1 MVNRG
6 ASQGCITCRQRH
18 VKCDESKPQC
28 KTCLRLGRECAGYG
42 KKGLLVRFKDES
54 GRFSG
59 RPSHQRI
66 RVSNRSLTKT
76 TAATMTTKAT
86 TKATTTPTQL
96 APSASH
102 NYTAMLS
109 SPSIIQQDLALSFF
123 LTYVTGIGRN
133 LESTRGFIEF
143 VRPALASEHH
153 NSALFAA
160 VNAVATLLWVLLG
173 HSSPSISRP
182 THLLNKALLR
192 LQKAIGDPEDRGR
205 DATVL
210 AALVL
215 QAYETISAVLGQ
227 HRADGTHRDGAL
239 ALLLHRGP
247 DAGGSKYH
255 GSLLGNILHAKVS
268 LCVREKRPFPVH
280 WVEWVQTKVIPQV
293 PVNPSYLLDV
303 IGISV
308 ANLQHQFLRPLPLQ
322 ENVSYFEL
330 EEWSQCVRTLDTRLW
345 MWQQD
350 VPHHWH
356 PRRIPSEKYIKSPN
370 IVYQG
375 ACDVYPTVQ
384 IANIWSVWR
393 IYRLLLIQIKL
404 QLAASF
410 RKLACDQKHAIQ
422 EDRNMDDIMD
432 TTRHIRENQE
442 LLDSLCHS
450 VPFYLGN
457 RRVPAVFSDMENSE
471 LIFPSY
477 HNLQSTDD
485 AFLSYLESD
494 CYVSSADHRR
504 HVVLH
509 GALHIMSI
517 LAYHIGLFAEA
528 RSLRLT
534 ETFGHEQKNW
544 ISEQFLRSAYL
555 LRLIPEGP
563 SLDTAHYDRA
573 VETQFGDMEVSK
585 VEAMASTIRRRLWTI
600 SIL

>member
-1 MVNRG
+1 
-6 ASQGCITCRQRH
+6 
-18 VKCDESKPQC
+18 
-28 KTCLRLGRECAGYG
+28 
-42 KKGLLVRFKDES
+42 
-54 GRFSG
+54 
-59 RPSHQRI
+59 
-66 RVSNRSLTKT
+66 
-76 TAATMTTKAT
+76 
-86 TKATTTPTQL
+86 
-96 APSASH
+96 
-102 NYTAMLS
+102 MLS
-109 SPSIIQQDLALSFF
+109 SPPLVQQDLALSFF

-133 LESTRGFIEF
+133 LESTRGFMEF
-143 VRPALASEHH
+143 IRPVLAAEHH

-173 HSSPSISRP
+173 HSSVSISRP
-182 THLLNKALLR
+182 THLLNQALLR
-192 LQKAIGDPEDRGR
+192 LQKAIRDPEDRGR

-215 QAYETISAVLGQ
+215 QAYETISAVLGR

-239 ALLLHRGP
+239 ALLLHRGG

-268 LCVREKRPFPVH
+268 LCVREKRPFPVQ
-280 WVEWVQTKVIPQV
+280 WFEWVQTKVIPHV

-308 ANLQHQFLRPLPLQ
+308 ANLQYQFHRSLPLQ
-322 ENVSYFEL
+322 EYMSYFEL
-330 EEWSQCVRTLDTRLW
+330 EEWSQCVRALDSRLW

-356 PRRIPSEKYIKSPN
+356 PKRIPSGKYIKSSN
-370 IVYQG
+370 ILYQG

-404 QLAASF
+404 QLAASI
-410 RKLACDQKHAIQ
+410 RKLARDQKHAIQ
-422 EDRNMDDIMD
+422 EDKHMDDIMD
-432 TTRHIRENQE
+432 ITRHTRENQE

-471 LIFPSY
+471 LVFPSY
-477 HNLQSTDD
+477 HDLQPTDE
-485 AFLSYLESD
+485 AFLSYLGSD
-494 CYVSSADHRR
+494 CYVSRVDHRR

-509 GALHIMSI
+509 GALHVMSI

-528 RSLRLT
+528 RSLPVIQ
-534 ETFGHEQKNW
+534 TFGHEQKNW
-544 ISEQFLRSAYL
+544 ISEQFLRSVYL

-563 SLDTAHYDRA
+563 SLDAGHYDRE